1 MLASVY
7 IAGICLA
14 MFVSLQ
20 TLLRF
25 GPWSE
30 LEPVVKHLTEATCYG
45 LSIVFL
51 APFVIEAAR
60 VLGP

>member
-7 IAGICLA
+7 LAGICLA

-30 LEPVVKHLTEATCYG
+30 LNPVVKHLTKASCYG

-51 APFVIEAAR
+51 ASFIIEATR
-60 VLGP
+60 VLGA

>member
-7 IAGICLA
+7 MAGVCLA
-14 MFVSLQ
+14 MFASLQ

-30 LEPVVKHLTEATCYG
+30 LEPVVKHLTKASCYA

-51 APFVIEAAR
+51 ASFIIEAVR
-60 VLGP
+60 VRGA